1 MMAIIAAQK
10 SNLSLNK
17 ILGVI
22 PKIRSVEGRLEKIG
36 NIKNKSKVILD
47 YAHTPDALKIS
58 LLSLREQFPNKKIVV
73 LFGCGGNRDQ
83 NKRSKM
89 GKIASLYADQIYL
102 TDDNPRLENPNK
114 ISAKERVK
122 SFDEIYAKYA
132 SQKAEEQASRCSQ
145 CGVPFCQVHC
155 PLHNNIPDWLKLTA
169 EDRMQEAFEISS
181 STNNMPEICGRIC
194 PQDRLCEGNCVI
206 EQSGHGTVTIGSIEK
221 YITDK
226 AWEEGWV
233 KNIEPVEE
241 RNQSVGIIGSGPA
254 GLAAAEELRK
264 KGFQVTIYDR
274 YDRPGGL
281 LIYGIPNFKL
291 EKDIVIRR
299 TNRLKESGIKFELN
313 CDIGKDI
320 TFEDIK
326 IKHDAVLIATGV
338 YKFREINLNTSN
350 FNNVVPALDFL
361 IASNKTGLK
370 DKVEDFTNGRLNA
383 NGKNVVVIG
392 GGDTAMDCVRTAVRQ
407 GAKSVKC
414 LYRRDKTNMP
424 GSQRE
429 VQNAIEEGVDFQWL
443 TLPTEYSGN
452 GSLKNVRTVLMQL
465 GEPDE
470 SGRRKPE
477 PKEGTEK
484 DLDVDLAIEALGF
497 EPENLP
503 KLFDNNDLTVT
514 RWGTLKINYKNMM
527 TSIDGVFAA
536 GDIVR
541 GASLVVWGIKDG
553 RDAAKNIN
561 EYLENN
567 FSDQNNFNKKA
578 VNA

>member
-1 MMAIIAAQK
+1 
-10 SNLSLNK
+10 
-17 ILGVI
+17 
-22 PKIRSVEGRLEKIG
+22 
-36 NIKNKSKVILD
+36 
-47 YAHTPDALKIS
+47 
-58 LLSLREQFPNKKIVV
+58 
-73 LFGCGGNRDQ
+73 
-83 NKRSKM
+83 
-89 GKIASLYADQIYL
+89 
-102 TDDNPRLENPNK
+102 
-114 ISAKERVK
+114 
-122 SFDEIYAKYA
+122 
-132 SQKAEEQASRCSQ
+132 
-145 CGVPFCQVHC
+145 
-155 PLHNNIPDWLKLTA
+155 
-169 EDRMQEAFEISS
+169 
-181 STNNMPEICGRIC
+181 MPEICGRIC

-503 KLFDNNDLTVT
+503 KLFDYNDLTVT

-527 TSIDGVFAA
+527 TSVDGVFAA

-567 FSDQNNFNKKA
+567 FSDQNNINKKA